1 MPNEMFGA
9 PLVPRRSENAGGV
22 RSDPATLRKAMT
34 SLRHM
39 LKHPISNDDFGS
51 DKTYMKRTNAN
62 KGMQKPRIPYVP
74 LSERRSKRRN
84 EQHGSGSRH
93 DGVGSG
99 SGMSSPTMQ
108 NGGANPVLA
117 NIEYVLDQMND
128 RVAQVENDMGIVQY
142 TDNTMSNL
150 ISMVNDVMSTFEEGS
165 A

>member
-1 MPNEMFGA
+1 
-9 PLVPRRSENAGGV
+9 
-22 RSDPATLRKAMT
+22 
-34 SLRHM
+34 
-39 LKHPISNDDFGS
+39 
-51 DKTYMKRTNAN
+51 
-62 KGMQKPRIPYVP
+62 
-74 LSERRSKRRN
+74 
-84 EQHGSGSRH
+84 
-93 DGVGSG
+93 
-99 SGMSSPTMQ
+99 MSSPTMQ